1 MGVASRSAT
10 NWARDLATAKNESA
24 GIAAR
29 KAALEILFRVNHEG
43 AYADALLGDRL
54 PEFELNDRRLITLM
68 VLGTVAWRGQLD
80 FEIERLASRPLAKI
94 DAAVLEILRLA
105 LFQLRHLDRVPKHA
119 AVDTAVTIANAE
131 RRTRDAS
138 GFINAVLRKATRQN
152 APVFRIANDEIG
164 SLALKYSHPQWMAA
178 RFIATFGRADAEALM
193 AADNEAA
200 PTAIRLNLARATRE
214 EMLARIEKDG
224 LEVAGE
230 GRFPE
235 TLILRGSPHLDAE
248 SFREGLFHVQSE
260 ASQIIARMLAPAA
273 GAIVVD
279 CSAAPGG
286 KATHLAELISRPNP
300 QPLPLREGGP
310 EEGRVVAL
318 DLNLAGLRSAG
329 RVVQRLGHTNVVF
342 ARADVAK
349 EIPLRPASFDHVLLD
364 APCTGTGTLRQHPEI
379 RWRLKPSDPLR
390 MATLQLAMLRNAA
403 ALLRP
408 GGAMVYSVCSLMPEE
423 GQGVVAE
430 FLAKNPAYEID
441 AHPPAHTQLAD
452 LFREDGTL
460 LTRPDRSGLD
470 GFFAARI
477 VRR

>member
-1 MGVASRSAT
+1 MGVASQSAI

-29 KAALEILFRVNHEG
+29 KAALEILFRVDHKG
-43 AYADALLGDRL
+43 AYADALLGSRL
-54 PEFELNDRRLITLM
+54 PQFEPNDRRLITLM
-68 VLGTVAWRGQLD
+68 VLGTIAWRGQLD
-80 FEIERLASRPLAKI
+80 NEIERLASRPLAKI
-94 DAAVLEILRLA
+94 DAAVLEILRLG
-105 LFQLRHLDRVPKHA
+105 LFQLRHLDRVPTHA
-119 AVDTAVTIANAE
+119 VVDTAVTIANSE
-131 RRTRDAS
+131 RRTRDAA
-138 GFINAVLRKATRQN
+138 GFVNAVLRKATRQG
-152 APVFRIANDEIG
+152 APNFVIANDDAG
-164 SLALKYSHPQWMAA
+164 SLALTYSHPRWIVE
-178 RFIATFGRADAEALM
+178 RFMATFGRGDAQALM

-200 PTAIRLNLARATRE
+200 PTAIRLNLARGTRE
-214 EMLARIEKDG
+214 EILARIKNDG
-224 LEVAGE
+224 LEVVSE

-235 TLILRGSPHLDAE
+235 TLILKGSPHLDSE

-260 ASQIIARMLAPAA
+260 ASQIIARMLAPTP

-286 KATHLAELISRPNP
+286 KATHLAEIV
-300 QPLPLREGGP
+300 GGR
-310 EEGRVVAL
+310 GRVIAL
-318 DLNLAGLRSAG
+318 DLNLAGLRSTRGVAE
-329 RVVQRLGHTNVVF
+329 RLGHANLLF

-349 EIPLRPASFDHVLLD
+349 AVPLRLAGFDYVLLD

-379 RWRLKPSDPLR
+379 RWRLKPSDPSR

-408 GGAMVYSVCSLMPEE
+408 GGAIAYSVCSLMPEE

-430 FLAKNPAYEID
+430 FLADNSRYEID
-441 AHPPAHTQLAD
+441 SHSPAHEQIAD
-452 LFREDGTL
+452 LLCDEGTL

-477 VRR
+477 LRR